1 MTEDFLEMVTEVLM
15 SERIGKELEK
25 NIQYKEAIAKAEE
38 LYEALNSRLNGEQQD
53 ILKNYFDAASATLS
67 IVESAIYRLGMKDLL
82 SLFKSLTQDE
92 EIK

>member
-1 MTEDFLEMVTEVLM
+1 MAEDFLGMVTEVLM
-15 SERIGKELEK
+15 SERIGEELEK

-38 LYEALNSRLNGEQQD
+38 LYESLNSRLSGEQQD
-53 ILKNYFDAASATLS
+53 ILKNYFDAASATSS

-82 SLFKSLTQDE
+82 SLFRSLTQDG

>member
-1 MTEDFLEMVTEVLM
+1 MAEDFLGIVTEVLM
-15 SERIGKELEK
+15 SERIGEELEK

-53 ILKNYFDAASATLS
+53 ILKNYFDAASATSS